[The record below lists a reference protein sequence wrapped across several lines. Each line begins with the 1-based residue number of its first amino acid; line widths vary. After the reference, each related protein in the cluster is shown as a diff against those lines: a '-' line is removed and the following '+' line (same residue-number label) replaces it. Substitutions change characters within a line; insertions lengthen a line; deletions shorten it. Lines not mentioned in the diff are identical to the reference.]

1 MPEDSTAEQRRLL
14 IRLRAKED
22 IQDAL
27 LRYCRGVDRRDFDL
41 MRSAYHPDATDD
53 HGGYRGDVSGLIRWV
68 EERHRNVA
76 HSMHFLGNCS
86 IEMAG
91 DEAIVE
97 TYCVVHQRLADKS
110 GSAIATLGFGSAEAG
125 NQMALRC
132 RYIDR
137 FTCRRG
143 EWRIAE
149 RVVVYES
156 VTFERAE
163 EAPFGPELTVARR
176 DRGDALY
183 AFTESIGRTPG

>member
-1 MPEDSTAEQRRLL
+1 MTIPIADSAAEQQRLL
-14 IRLRAKED
+14 VRLRAKED

-41 MRSAYHPDATDD
+41 MRSAYHPDAIDD

-68 EERHRNVA
+68 EERHRDVA

-86 IEMAG
+86 IELAG
-91 DEAIVE
+91 DEAVVE
-97 TYCVVHQRLADKS
+97 TYCVVHQRFAG
-110 GSAIATLGFGSAEAG
+110 GSAIAPLGFGSNQAG

-137 FTCRRG
+137 FSCRRD

-156 VTFERAE
+156 VSFEHAE
-163 EAPFGPELTVARR
+163 EAPFGPGLTVARR

-183 AFTESIGRTPG
+183 AFTGNT